1 MRSVTPPQPTK
12 SKDTVFTEAEKVPD
26 ASKYGTKRV
35 VNWTIVGLGDG
46 TDSGLLDSMA
56 MGLEDGK

>member
-1 MRSVTPPQPTK
+1 
-12 SKDTVFTEAEKVPD
+12 VFTEAEKVPD

-35 VNWTIVGLGDG
+35 VNWTTVGLGDG
-46 TDSGLLDSMA
+46 TDSGLLDSIA